1 MSAKQT
7 FLFTY
12 VFFHINCLDKS
23 IFCCI
28 FAPLN
33 KKITKTSVILINDTN
48 HKSHTITLK
57 LNSMKKIFTLIAMA
71 LMTLSVS
78 AQMIKFEENVAAGDL
93 NGKVFK
99 EQGFSLTI
107 TDTGAKVFIDEN
119 SAYFG
124 TEDSYVE
131 FTHRLRTGGKSSSN
145 NNMQLGIPSD
155 GTLKL
160 YARTGS
166 NSATDRNVIFAQ
178 NGQEIF
184 NKTMLETNSVTVNMD
199 IDGTTAEK
207 KIYQIHEIS
216 VKKGTVDVTYPTN
229 SINFYA
235 FEFISSGGQQEQEQ
249 VAATV
254 SMTKDEISGYV
265 NSEISISANVD
276 GYPEPTI
283 QWYKT
288 ESLTTMG
295 EEIEGAT
302 TSTYKFTPTA
312 EGTYY
317 FIVKATNDLGSQT
330 ASCTV
335 TVTDPNIYVSEDDII
350 FFPKDDTHAAGTLN
364 GVTFHGG
371 ALHLTV
377 TDTDKTKVSVENN
390 SAYFG
395 TEESYDKF
403 EARMKT
409 GGKSNTK
416 NCLTLKSDKAGKLY
430 IYARTG
436 KTGEARSLVLTQD
449 GDDIFNED
457 IEDAN
462 GVMVSMTT
470 SDGTKDNLVNPVY
483 STEIK
488 AGTIDITYPD
498 NTMVI
503 YALSLDKDITT
514 AINAVSTVKAE
525 NSAIYNAL
533 GQRVN
538 ANAKGLMIQN
548 GKKYIAK

>member
-1 MSAKQT
+1 
-7 FLFTY
+7 
-12 VFFHINCLDKS
+12 
-23 IFCCI
+23 
-28 FAPLN
+28 
-33 KKITKTSVILINDTN
+33 
-48 HKSHTITLK
+48 
-57 LNSMKKIFTLIAMA
+57 MKKIFTLIAMA

-78 AQMIKFEENVAAGDL
+78 AQMIKFEENAATGSL
-93 NGKVFK
+93 NGVTFGSK
-99 EQGFSLTI
+99 QGFNLTI
-107 TDTGAKVFIDEN
+107 TDTNGKVFIDEN

-124 TEDSYVE
+124 TAESYVS
-131 FTHRLRTGGKSSSN
+131 FDHRLRTGGKSSSN
-145 NNMQLGIPSD
+145 NMMQLNIPAD
-155 GTLKL
+155 GTLNL

-166 NSATDRNVIFAQ
+166 NTATDRNVVFTQ
-178 NGQEIF
+178 DGKEIF
-184 NKTMLETNSVTVNMD
+184 NKVMLETNCVVVPMEIEGQTMD
-199 IDGTTAEK
+199 K
-207 KIYQIHEIS
+207 NVYNIYQIE
-216 VKKGTVDVTYPTN
+216 VKKGTVDLTYPTN

-235 FEFISSGGQQEQEQ
+235 FEFVSSSDQPEIEE

-254 SMTKDEISGYV
+254 NIP
-265 NSEISISANVD
+265 NSEISGFVGSEVTITANVD
-276 GYPEPTI
+276 GYPDPTI

-302 TSTYKFTPTA
+302 SSTYKFTPTA

-377 TDTDKTKVSVENN
+377 TDTDKAKVSVENN

-395 TEESYDKF
+395 TAESYDKF

-538 ANAKGLMIQN
+538 ANAKGIIIQN